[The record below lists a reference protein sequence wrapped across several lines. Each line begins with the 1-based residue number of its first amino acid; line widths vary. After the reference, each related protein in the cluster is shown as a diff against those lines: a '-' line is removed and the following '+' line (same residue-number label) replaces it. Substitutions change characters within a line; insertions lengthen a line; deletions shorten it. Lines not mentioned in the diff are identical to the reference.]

1 MNEKNELTVME
12 RISDTVTETGA
23 RLAVKATNGLGRLM
37 TKRAGKVLVI
47 LPFVL
52 SMCTMTAF
60 AAGGDANAM
69 LGEIE
74 TILKEWIP
82 KLGMLLIAV
91 GGIQLAIGFKDED
104 TTGKTRGMQTI
115 VGGAIV
121 IAVAG
126 IISFASSS
134 TGGA

>member
-1 MNEKNELTVME
+1 MNEKKELTVME
-12 RISDTVTETGA
+12 RIFDTVTETGA
-23 RLAVKATNGLGRLM
+23 RLAIKATNGLGRLM
-37 TKRAGKVLVI
+37 TKRVGKVLVT

-52 SMCTMTAF
+52 SMCTMTVF
-60 AAGGDANAM
+60 AAGDADAM
-69 LGEIE
+69 LAKIE
-74 TILKEWIP
+74 EILKEWIP

-121 IAVAG
+121 IAIAG

-134 TGGA
+134 TGGT